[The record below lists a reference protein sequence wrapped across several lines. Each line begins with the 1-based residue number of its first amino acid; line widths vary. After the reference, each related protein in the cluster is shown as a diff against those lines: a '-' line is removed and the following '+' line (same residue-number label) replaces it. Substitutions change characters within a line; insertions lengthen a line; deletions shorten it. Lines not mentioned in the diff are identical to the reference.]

1 MNRERERG
9 KQRKR
14 ERGIYIQVYT
24 CTERIYTHARTQQ
37 QQPDSARD
45 KKVRKKREQR
55 RKEVKN
61 GRDLR
66 QRETR
71 H

>member
-1 MNRERERG
+1 MRGLVEREGNR
-9 KQRKR
+9 
-14 ERGIYIQVYT
+14 
-24 CTERIYTHARTQQ
+24 
-37 QQPDSARD
+37 PDSARD
-45 KKVRKKREQR
+45 EKGRKRREQR